1 VLQYC
6 PCAPKPSIPSTTEF
20 KTWADDDTVE
30 LKLVG
35 FLTRLQQLESPA
47 PSSWFQSPLIR
58 VVEPGRRSSEAE
70 QEELVMDPATCC
82 CCCCKL
88 PLEGREAEQSKT
100 LEIIS
105 DAATTLSE
113 SSTKLLLHAA
123 KDE

>member
-20 KTWADDDTVE
+20 KTWADDNTVE

-70 QEELVMDPATCC
+70 QEELVLDPAS

-88 PLEGREAEQSKT
+88 ALEGREAEQSKT

-105 DAATTLSE
+105 DAAPTLSE

>member
-20 KTWADDDTVE
+20 KTWADDDNVE

-35 FLTRLQQLESPA
+35 FLTRLQQLVSPA

-70 QEELVMDPATCC
+70 QEELVMDPASG
-82 CCCCKL
+82 CCCK
-88 PLEGREAEQSKT
+88 PALEGREAEQSKT

>member
-35 FLTRLQQLESPA
+35 FLTRLQQLESAA

-70 QEELVMDPATCC
+70 QEELVMDPAS
-82 CCCCKL
+82 CCCKL

-100 LEIIS
+100 LEFIF

>member
-20 KTWADDDTVE
+20 KTWADDDAVE

-35 FLTRLQQLESPA
+35 YLTRLQQLESPA

-70 QEELVMDPATCC
+70 QEELVTGPAS

-88 PLEGREAEQSKT
+88 ALDGREAEQSKT
-100 LEIIS
+100 LEIVS